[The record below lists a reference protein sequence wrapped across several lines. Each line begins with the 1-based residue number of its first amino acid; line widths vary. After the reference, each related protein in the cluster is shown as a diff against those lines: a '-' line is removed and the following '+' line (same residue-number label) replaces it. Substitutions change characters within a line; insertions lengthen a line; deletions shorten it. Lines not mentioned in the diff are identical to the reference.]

1 MCLQLGSTSSERSR
15 TSYARGFIQLFLR
28 YWLDSKVSGEKK
40 PNIAHTALLN
50 TVQRTCINYH
60 GHQKPKVIKNLRTF
74 YFLSKLAIHF
84 SVYIHTYIV
93 YIYTH
98 TYIRVC
104 VYTYTNCTS
113 NNPCSAHNRLAATQA
128 SHRITEFPG
137 LKRTTVIIEFQPP
150 AMCKVTS
157 HQTRLPGATSSPA
170 LNASRHGASTASLG
184 KCYHSNKDIMPN
196 QSIRTL
202 NFSIW

>member
-60 GHQKPKVIKNLRTF
+60 GHQKPKVTKNLRTF

-84 SVYIHTYIV
+84 FCIYTHIYSIYIHTYI
-93 YIYTH
+93 YTC
-98 TYIRVC
+98 VC
-104 VYTYTNCTS
+104 IHIQTV
-113 NNPCSAHNRLAATQA
+113 P
-128 SHRITEFPG
+128 
-137 LKRTTVIIEFQPP
+137 VII
-150 AMCKVTS
+150 
-157 HQTRLPGATSSPA
+157 PA
-170 LNASRHGASTASLG
+170 LLTTGQQQLKPTIESQNSLG
-184 KCYHSNKDIMPN
+184 
-196 QSIRTL
+196 
-202 NFSIW
+202 

>member
-60 GHQKPKVIKNLRTF
+60 GHQKPKVTKNLRTF

-84 SVYIHTYIV
+84 SVYIHTYIHTYIV

-98 TYIRVC
+98 IHIYVC
-104 VYTYTNCTS
+104 VCIHIQTV
-113 NNPCSAHNRLAATQA
+113 P
-128 SHRITEFPG
+128 
-137 LKRTTVIIEFQPP
+137 VII
-150 AMCKVTS
+150 
-157 HQTRLPGATSSPA
+157 PA
-170 LNASRHGASTASLG
+170 LLTTGQQQLKLTIESQNSLG
-184 KCYHSNKDIMPN
+184 
-196 QSIRTL
+196 
-202 NFSIW
+202 